1 MPTIQ
6 FISLNCFGKQE
17 TNHTECDLTRPSG
30 SFLALR
36 LVCVPC
42 LLSLSRAVIGEPLG
56 GCARVVH
63 TTITTV
69 LPSGAPPNY
78 PVPLCLD
85 LRKAL
90 LIFFACPPLPQYALR
105 AAGERPH
112 PLASFSI
119 SGGCREGGSACVPR
133 RGTSGLCS
141 VQRSHTPPP
150 AAYVFY
156 RVACRIVAVTALR
169 LAHSSRCSIA
179 AVTHTQPQPLP
190 PPAPLSLTHTVAC
203 AQLKLDDTA

>member
-69 LPSGAPPNY
+69 LPSGAPANY
-78 PVPLCLD
+78 RPPSSGL
-85 LRKAL
+85 AI
-90 LIFFACPPLPQYALR
+90 LIFFACPPLPPNMLCV
-105 AAGERPH
+105 
-112 PLASFSI
+112 PLAKGRTPLHHSAFQGAAAK
-119 SGGCREGGSACVPR
+119 GGP
-133 RGTSGLCS
+133 L
-141 VQRSHTPPP
+141 
-150 AAYVFY
+150 AYLVVV
-156 RVACRIVAVTALR
+156 RVACVACSARTPHRRLLTFSIVLLVELWLWLHPVLHT
-169 LAHSSRCSIA
+169 HHGSRCSIA

-203 AQLKLDDTA
+203 AQLKLDDIA